1 MLRQTAAKNRS
12 SVDPTLN
19 RTWLFTVARRRSTFR
34 YEEALSDVKSAIAY
48 HLENF
53 GPDLLED
60 DEQVLEA
67 FVAETRIA
75 A

>member
-1 MLRQTAAKNRS
+1 MAVYCCAKAVDIPLRGGAERCQIRH
-12 SVDPTLN
+12 
-19 RTWLFTVARRRSTFR
+19 RITW
-34 YEEALSDVKSAIAY
+34 
-48 HLENF
+48 ENF